1 MLRSKRKSLHGRRGF
16 TLVEL
21 VVVIAILSICSS
33 MLVGVIAGS
42 VDRYSKSSDVENCK
56 QEAINFE
63 EYYKRC
69 IRGAFTAAEDL
80 DYGTSSFTTQDNCY
94 YMIINPENHSIRFA
108 ITDGSG
114 GLSNIITCN
123 HIYSLKHQT
132 KTIGKDDNQTYMDY
146 QISML
151 SSYEPDVTYDYPGT
165 VIMNNGNAISISST
179 EYVLDDMSKEVCI
192 TFRMIP

>member
-1 MLRSKRKSLHGRRGF
+1 MFRNKQKLLHSKRGF

-56 QEAINFE
+56 QEAVNFE

-69 IRGAFTAAEDL
+69 LRGAFTAEVDSSYNTA
-80 DYGTSSFTTQDNCY
+80 SFTTQENCY
-94 YMIINPENHSIRFA
+94 YMIINPANHSIRFA
-108 ITDGSG
+108 MSDGSG
-114 GLSNIITCN
+114 GLSNIITCRN
-123 HIYSLKHQT
+123 VYSLQHQT
-132 KTIGKDDNQTYMDY
+132 RTIGKDDNQTYMDY

-165 VIMNNGNAISISST
+165 VVLNNGSSIT
-179 EYVLDDMSKEVCI
+179 VPNTVYELDSMTDEVCI

>member
-1 MLRSKRKSLHGRRGF
+1 MLKNKKKSVHNKRGF

-56 QEAINFE
+56 QEAVSFE

-69 IRGAFTAAEDL
+69 LRGAFTVAEDP
-80 DYGTSSFTTQDNCY
+80 DYDTPGFATQENCY

-108 ITDGSG
+108 MTDGSG
-114 GLSNIITCN
+114 GLSNIITCRN
-123 HIYSLKHQT
+123 VHSLRYGT
-132 KTIGKDDNQTYMDY
+132 KTIGKEDNKTYMDY

-151 SSYEPDVTYDYPGT
+151 SNYEPNVTYDYPGT
-165 VIMNNGNAISISST
+165 IALNNGSSINIPNT
-179 EYVLDDMSKEVCI
+179 EYVLDNMANEICI